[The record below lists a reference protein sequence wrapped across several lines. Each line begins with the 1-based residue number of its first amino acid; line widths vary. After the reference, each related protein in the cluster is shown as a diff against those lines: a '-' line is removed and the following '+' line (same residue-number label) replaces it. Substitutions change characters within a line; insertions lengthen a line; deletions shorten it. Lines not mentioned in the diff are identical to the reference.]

1 MDNVIDCRGSVFRI
15 GNKLGRVPKNHDCI
29 IEGFHLKG
37 QKIVKSGNIKFI
49 PQKKHGKTK
58 FILKNNVVEPA

>member
-1 MDNVIDCRGSVFRI
+1 MNVIECRGSVFRI

-37 QKIVKSGNIKFI
+37 QKIIKSGNITFL
-49 PQKKHGKTK
+49 PQGKPGKTK
-58 FILKNNVVEPA
+58 FTLKNNVVEP